1 MEIVLIKTDSG
12 TFAPATDIDYSE
24 SAKIQP
30 GQAIRVEAKRIK
42 PRSLQHH
49 RLYWSGLIELIAQ
62 YWEPKESF
70 LASHERDVM
79 NNFVKWLKASGTSE
93 DSVQAVSDI
102 LKLYADSLE
111 ESRADK
117 LPPAE
122 VSKQAIHEWL
132 KLETGHWD
140 YIDTPKG
147 KMRKARSIN
156 FNAMDQ
162 HQFNEFWI
170 RAVNVAWRFV
180 LSRQFESETDVN
192 NAIDQLMGVS
202 F

>member
-1 MEIVLIKTDSG
+1 MEIVLIKTESG

-24 SAKIQP
+24 SAKIQA

-70 LASHERDVM
+70 LASHERAVM
-79 NNFVKWLKASGTSE
+79 NSFVKWLKASGTE
-93 DSVQAVSDI
+93 EESVQAVSEI
-102 LKLYADSLE
+102 LKLYADNLE
-111 ESRADK
+111 ERRADK
-117 LPPAE
+117 LPPVE
-122 VSKQAIHEWL
+122 ISKEAIHEWL

-162 HQFNEFWI
+162 DQFSEFWK
-170 RAVNVAWRFV
+170 RSVNVAWRFV
-180 LSRQFESETDVN
+180 LSRQFESEKDVN

-202 F
+202 C